1 MRNLNDYVARE
12 ANKEEGC
19 KGRFRYSPPCHNM
32 ILEWLNMN
40 AEEWLKL
47 VESFGG
53 KFRCAVGSAQEL
65 ESYALHVGIRA
76 KFDDGL

>member
-1 MRNLNDYVARE
+1 MN
-12 ANKEEGC
+12 
-19 KGRFRYSPPCHNM
+19 
-32 ILEWLNMN
+32 LEWLNMN